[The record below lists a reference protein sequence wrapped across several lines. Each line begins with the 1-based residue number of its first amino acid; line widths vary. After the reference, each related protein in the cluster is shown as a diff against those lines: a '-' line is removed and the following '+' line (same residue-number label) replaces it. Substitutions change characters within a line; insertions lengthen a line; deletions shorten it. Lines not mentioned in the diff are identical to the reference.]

1 MDLPDRFAREAERLV
16 GTKFRLHGRDAKH
29 GVDCVGL
36 VVLALRNS
44 GRNVTQPAAYSLRNT
59 SIARQLESVAG
70 SGLVEAGGPARR
82 GDLVLVRPG
91 PAQHH
96 LMISVGE
103 DRFVHAHAGLRRV
116 VVQTGLH
123 DIPIL
128 YHWRL
133 GQN

>member
-1 MDLPDRFAREAERLV
+1 MSQSEVAYASGGP
-16 GTKFRLHGRDAKH
+16 GTG
-29 GVDCVGL
+29 
-36 VVLALRNS
+36 
-44 GRNVTQPAAYSLRNT
+44 QPPGPLFAAYLLRNT